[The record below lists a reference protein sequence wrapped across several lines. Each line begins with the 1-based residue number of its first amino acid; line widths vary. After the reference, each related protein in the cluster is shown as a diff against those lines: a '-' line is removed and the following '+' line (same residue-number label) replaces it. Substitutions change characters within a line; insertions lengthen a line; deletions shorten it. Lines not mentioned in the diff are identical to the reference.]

1 VERGL
6 EVFAGD
12 AVCLP
17 LRSKSFDVA
26 LNIAVLHHIS
36 SEVRRRKLV
45 TETMR
50 LLTVNGVALFYA
62 WALEQRDGG
71 VSGHHFES
79 QDVLVPFHKK
89 AGVQGLVRVEERKE
103 SSGAAGEGKGA
114 GEGERA
120 GAGEGM
126 APEDPEAPK
135 VYQRYCHVYKEGE
148 LETLFDHLGS
158 WVRVNRVY
166 FDCGNWCV
174 EAERIA

>member
-1 VERGL
+1 MKG
-6 EVFAGD
+6 
-12 AVCLP
+12 C
-17 LRSKSFDVA
+17 
-26 LNIAVLHHIS
+26 
-36 SEVRRRKLV
+36 
-45 TETMR
+45 
-50 LLTVNGVALFYA
+50 
-62 WALEQRDGG
+62 
-71 VSGHHFES
+71 
-79 QDVLVPFHKK
+79 
-89 AGVQGLVRVEERKE
+89 
-103 SSGAAGEGKGA
+103 GEGKGA
-114 GEGERA
+114 GEGA